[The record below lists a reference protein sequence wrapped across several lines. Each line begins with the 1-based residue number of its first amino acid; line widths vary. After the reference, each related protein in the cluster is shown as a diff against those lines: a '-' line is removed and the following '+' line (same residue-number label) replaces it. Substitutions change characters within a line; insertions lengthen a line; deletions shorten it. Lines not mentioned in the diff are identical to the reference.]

1 MALKPGTM
9 LGPYE
14 VVAQIG
20 AGGMGEVYK
29 GLDTRLNRDVAIKVL
44 PEHLALNAELRERP
58 GLPGPR
64 PSPLSIFPIS
74 ACSTTSASNLA
85 RTVPRS
91 ISSWSIWKARH
102 SLSAC

>member
-14 VVAQIG
+14 VLSQIG

-44 PEHLALNAELRERP
+44 AEHLALNAEMGESP
-58 GLPGPR
+58 GLPGPK
-64 PSPLSIFPIS
+64 PSR
-74 ACSTTSASNLA
+74 N
-85 RTVPRS
+85 
-91 ISSWSIWKARH
+91 
-102 SLSAC
+102 